1 MPPSAGHTPK
11 GCVTDVSHICSF
23 PGLCF
28 SSVSTPI
35 HGHLARLSDSRL
47 CSSVHTSS
55 EWICHHPAPRTP
67 RGGIHSHVSATSALP
82 CPPLPLSRADT
93 VYLWLPAR
101 TSSKAD
107 ALPSSSPPRRGFC
120 FFNSVAITTKLLQQK
135 LNVGKVLIV
144 DWVGSAWWDQGQPSG
159 VPHPNLVPSS
169 SGPGMG
175 WAADSGV
182 LTQPSQSPGAPSSL
196 GETRKWF

>member
-1 MPPSAGHTPK
+1 MFLT
-11 GCVTDVSHICSF
+11 CSF
-23 PGLCF
+23 RGLCF

-35 HGHLARLSDSRL
+35 LGHLACLSASRL

-82 CPPLPLSRADT
+82 WTHRPHPLSLLVELT
-93 VYLWLPAR
+93 LCMYLWLPEP
-101 TSSKAD
+101 TSNKAD
-107 ALPSSSPPRRGFC
+107 ALPSLPPRRGFC

-144 DWVGSAWWDQGQPSG
+144 DWVGSAWRGQGQSSG
-159 VPHPNLVPSS
+159 SPHLNSFPSS
-169 SGPGMG
+169 SAARMG
-175 WAADSGV
+175 
-182 LTQPSQSPGAPSSL
+182 L
-196 GETRKWF
+196 GC